1 MPRPFWSG
9 QIQIS
14 LVSFGVNLFP
24 AVDAKSEIHFH
35 QLSRKTG
42 ERIHHQKVS
51 GDDGSDGTPV
61 DNADIVKGYEYRKG
75 EYITLEPSEIEHLR
89 IASSH
94 TLAISQ
100 FVDLDEL
107 DLALFEKPYFVV
119 PDGDNSLNR
128 ICAVHFRDMNLSCT
142 TSLSSI

>member
-24 AVDAKSEIHFH
+24 AVDAKSEIHVH

-51 GDDGSDGTPV
+51 GDDGSDGSPV
-61 DNADIVKGYEYRKG
+61 DNDDIVIGWRHARVGFRVRGSPIGRSMKFISLGKR
-75 EYITLEPSEIEHLR
+75 LE
-89 IASSH
+89 AS
-94 TLAISQ
+94 
-100 FVDLDEL
+100 
-107 DLALFEKPYFVV
+107 PYNARVADRAA
-119 PDGDNSLNR
+119 P
-128 ICAVHFRDMNLSCT
+128 H
-142 TSLSSI
+142 